1 MKQKI
6 VGYNSLGLFWEK
18 IKKWLDFNFEA
29 LFKNDED
36 LERRLSQ
43 LEQLNKELVERL
55 ENLESTD
62 FTTEDIA
69 DDSDYAN
76 I

>member
-1 MKQKI
+1 MAQKI
-6 VGYNSLGLFWEK
+6 VGYSSLNLFWGK
-18 IKKWLDFNFEA
+18 LKKWLELNFES

-36 LERRLSQ
+36 LERRLFQ
-43 LEQLNKELVERL
+43 LEQLNKELIARL

-62 FTTEDIA
+62 FTTEDIS
-69 DDSDYAN
+69 DDSDYSD

>member
-6 VGYNSLGLFWEK
+6 VGYNSLGLFWER
-18 IKKWLDFNFEA
+18 IKEWLNSNFES
-29 LFKNDED
+29 LFENDKD

-55 ENLESTD
+55 EILESTD
-62 FTTEDIA
+62 FTTEDV
-69 DDSDYAN
+69 DNVEYDN